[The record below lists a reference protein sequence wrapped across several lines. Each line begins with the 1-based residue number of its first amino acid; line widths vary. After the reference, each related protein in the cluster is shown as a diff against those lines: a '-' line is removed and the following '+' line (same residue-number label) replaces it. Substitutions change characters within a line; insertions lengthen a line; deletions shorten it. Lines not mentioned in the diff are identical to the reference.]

1 MRPGNWPTM
10 EHTDSDGGMTT
21 KVDSLS
27 NPQDEFRS
35 SAMTLQALIAPVVA
49 VLLIFVGVVLSLVL
63 TGTRVQDE
71 ADVRRS
77 LQLVR
82 SAFEILGTDLGR
94 QAIAVGRSDQA
105 VDKLLNRFDH
115 VWVQSRMEPIRGQF
129 GDAGIIV
136 MGDDDSLV
144 YVNGGSLGALNME
157 RRHEFA
163 QRVRDLP
170 ASPPDSV
177 AGFTIIDGALYVA
190 ATSIISPPAVAPG
203 DTLQKGVLILLVPVR
218 EGLLAKLSR
227 DFLVDGLRVEM
238 PPDIVASVGMRIEDT
253 EGATMALITW
263 TPAAPGRELF
273 DYLLVPIIV
282 ASLLASLLLATFLRT
297 AMRTAQQLKKG
308 AAALAES
315 GVELEHSE
323 TKLKAI
329 IDGVA
334 DSIITFDE
342 NGLVT
347 SANASTQRIFGFQLD
362 EMLGQPA
369 DMLIMDGPK
378 PVDGNGAARILRA
391 DPSICE
397 TEYRDFS
404 GRRKDGGQ
412 FTLDTAISHITY
424 RSAAVAI
431 AIMRDVTE
439 RRQAEE
445 TLNLLSTGMA
455 LVDRDCRLLLAN
467 RSASRLLDIGDGLTL
482 SHGRV
487 GAVRREQMEQLRDLV
502 DRACSADKL
511 EVAEASFAGVM
522 TIDRG
527 DDVRPLSIMIAP
539 VQLSAEAGGNSQVA
553 AIFIRDLEVRQSVP
567 PEVLAKLFGLT
578 PAEARVVVELVKGKR
593 PQEVADDLSVSLNTV
608 RNQLKQ
614 IFSKTNTGRQSELIS
629 LVLSSAAFVSEHGL
643 VLDED
648 GDGADM
654 PRSNPAR
661 SGSSL

>member
-1 MRPGNWPTM
+1 MK
-10 EHTDSDGGMTT
+10 T
-21 KVDSLS
+21 KVDSLDS
-27 NPQDEFRS
+27 HENEIRPG
-35 SAMTLQALIAPVVA
+35 AMTLQALIAPIIA

-63 TGTRVQDE
+63 TGTRYQDAAE
-71 ADVRRS
+71 VRRS
-77 LQLVR
+77 LQVVQ
-82 SAFEILGTDLGR
+82 SAFEVLGTDLGR
-94 QAIAVGRSDQA
+94 MAIGLGRSEGA
-105 VDKLLNRFDH
+105 VEKLLNVFDRA
-115 VWVQSRMEPIRGQF
+115 WVQSRMEPIRSQF

-136 MGDDDSLV
+136 MGADDTLIYAD
-144 YVNGGSLGALNME
+144 GGRLGDVNME

-163 QRVRDLP
+163 QRVREIPFTP
-170 ASPPDSV
+170 ADSV
-177 AGFTIIDGALYVA
+177 AGFTVVDGRLYVA
-190 ATSIISPPAVAPG
+190 ATSIIAPAGAGPD
-203 DTLQKGVLILLVPVR
+203 DTSRKGVLILLVPVSD
-218 EGLLAKLSR
+218 GLLAKWSR
-227 DFLVDGLRVEM
+227 DLLVDGLRVEM
-238 PPDIVASVGMRIEDT
+238 PPDIVASIGMRIEPP
-253 EGATMALITW
+253 EGGTMALITW
-263 TPAAPGRELF
+263 TPAAPGRQLF

-282 ASLLASLLLATFLRT
+282 ASLLAGLLLATFLRT
-297 AMRTAQQLKKG
+297 AVRTAQQLKKG

-347 SANASTQRIFGFQLD
+347 SANASTQRIFGYQID

-378 PVDGNGAARILRA
+378 SANANGSARVLRA
-391 DPSICE
+391 DPSVGE

-404 GRRKDGGQ
+404 GCRKDGGR
-412 FTLDTAISHITY
+412 FTLDAAISHITY
-424 RSAAVAI
+424 RSAAIAI

-439 RRQAEE
+439 RRRAEE

-467 RSASRLLDIGDGLTL
+467 SSASRLFDFADGLTL
-482 SHGRV
+482 SHGRI
-487 GAVRREQMEQLRDLV
+487 GAARRAQVEQLRDLV
-502 DRACSADKL
+502 DRACAGRDEDGVERTL
-511 EVAEASFAGVM
+511 TGVM
-522 TIDRG
+522 TIDRD
-527 DDVRPLSIMIAP
+527 DDVRPLSIMVAP
-539 VQLSAEAGGNSQVA
+539 VQLGDASAASSRVA

-567 PEVLAKLFGLT
+567 PEVLGKLFGLT

-593 PQEVADDLSVSLNTV
+593 PQEVADDLNVSLNTV

-643 VLDED
+643 IIDED
-648 GDGADM
+648 DDDT
-654 PRSNPAR
+654 
-661 SGSSL
+661 SSELAAS